1 MVINTGSLLAA
12 IDAIS
17 LVPSRSG
24 ILPSEFFKLE
34 KKGDKLY
41 FSLASEVYGRTF
53 AKGAVQMDE
62 KDWVFY
68 VDRNALTPFVSA
80 PTVGPRRAFK
90 FSVTGVVAEK
100 KQLVVVHGKRKAT
113 FQAISEVKGYATFS
127 GKGKLLTLT
136 PEHRAMLYIASK
148 YATADPTLAHL
159 NCVYL
164 VKKKYALASNQSVI
178 FRAADPI
185 IPETIPFPL
194 MISGLFGSDKV
205 NAITLTPDVV
215 KLEMTNGYL
224 CQTIST
230 AAAKDFPQ
238 KKILSEFAKSD
249 SFKNSFELRGRTFFR
264 AIARMGSYLSGTV
277 NRDMVVTVE
286 GGKGDRLLVLEGTA
300 PSGKF
305 REIVRLASR
314 LEQTIKIEWL
324 LESLLPL
331 AEREADIDVSSVKVS
346 YEKDSPYRV
355 TTSAGIDLL
364 LSRRI

>member
-1 MVINTGSLLAA
+1 MVINTGSLIAA

-34 KKGDKLY
+34 KRGPKLY
-41 FSLASEVYGRTF
+41 FSLAAEVYGRTF
-53 AKGAVQMDE
+53 AKGAVEMKE
-62 KDWVFY
+62 KDWVFF
-68 VDRNALTPFVSA
+68 VDRNALTPFVTA

-90 FSVTGVVAEK
+90 FSIVGEGDK
-100 KQLVVVHGKRKAT
+100 KRMVVVHGKRKAT
-113 FQAISEVKGYATFS
+113 FQSITEVKGYATFS

-136 PEHRAMLYIASK
+136 PEHRAMLYIASR

-159 NCVYL
+159 NCVYM

-178 FRAADPI
+178 FRAADKV
-185 IPETIPFPL
+185 IPQTIPFPL
-194 MISGLFGSDKV
+194 MVSGMFGSDKV
-205 NAITLTPDVV
+205 NAITITPDVV

-230 AAAKDFPQ
+230 AASKDFPH
-238 KKILSEFAKSD
+238 KKILSEFSKSD
-249 SFKNSFELRGRTFFR
+249 DFKSSFELRGRTFFR

-277 NRDMVVTVE
+277 NRDMVVVIE
-286 GGKGDRLLVLEGTA
+286 GNKGDKILVLEGTA

-305 REIVRLASR
+305 REVVRLAVP
-314 LEQTIKIEWL
+314 LAQDIKIEWL

-331 AEREADIDVSSVKVS
+331 AEREADIDVASVKVS
-346 YEKDSPYRV
+346 YDKDTPYRV
-355 TTSAGIDLL
+355 STTAGIDLL